1 MNNNTI
7 YAELTDED
15 LLNVQGGG
23 ALGKIEYIIKGS
35 TIGGRLGG
43 VKGAIPLFP
52 VKQLILKQIS
62 LVLVNYI

>member
-23 ALGKIEYIIKGS
+23 ALGKIEYII
-35 TIGGRLGG
+35 
-43 VKGAIPLFP
+43 
-52 VKQLILKQIS
+52 
-62 LVLVNYI
+62 

>member
-23 ALGKIEYIIKGS
+23 ALGKGGYVIKGS

-43 VKGAIPLFP
+43 VKGAILGGLAGWAIYPTP
-52 VKQLILKQIS
+52 IS
-62 LVLVNYI
+62 